1 VQHVRVAALR
11 YLALIPNVVR
21 YDAIHPQRAR
31 VLRELFK
38 ALDDPK
44 KAVRRHA
51 VDARYVP
58 AFTVLC
64 RYTDDYGAAQVCM
77 VSIDRSALAYVID
90 YFVAL
95 GTRRRLEQMRILACR
110 LNPAIAV
117 DGPRSASGN
126 ESHS

>member
-1 VQHVRVAALR
+1 LPILEPRLRHQVQHVRVAALR
-11 YLALIPNVVR
+11 YLALMPNVVR

-58 AFTVLC
+58 SCHCPL
-64 RYTDDYGAAQVCM
+64 
-77 VSIDRSALAYVID
+77 
-90 YFVAL
+90 
-95 GTRRRLEQMRILACR
+95 
-110 LNPAIAV
+110 P
-117 DGPRSASGN
+117 
-126 ESHS
+126 